1 MENVTATFVIPNWI
15 TEGLKNQAYER
26 VGGVIR
32 EVGSK
37 KVVSWLREVSPS
49 LIQSST
55 ILSQFGSAASI
66 LNLGVSVIGFAI
78 VIQRLEEIEK
88 RLKILEK
95 DVNQLNQKFDLSVYA
110 NFHAALN
117 LARDAFTMTKPENR
131 VNMANLAIN
140 RFLEAQYTY
149 TGYFEMALEEDI
161 QAANE
166 YLSSLFLTYIAKT
179 RCYLEL
185 EETETARRCLQEGAE
200 FFSKSVKKFIDKAF
214 LYLDKEEENQF
225 YKNYSLLIP
234 PTYLTINDVI
244 TGVLGGWTTLKPKVE
259 PIFSGI
265 SIAALT
271 VPLVLPVFPLGV
283 ILGVGALLGI
293 NSSEKEDKPQL
304 HKPLQKIE
312 TMIETYRRFEAYQAE
327 IEVISKLE
335 SSFQDWLQLTPSAE
349 VKLDEVEF
357 LYIIPSKPLDL
368 QLCSYSIF
376 EY

>member
-1 MENVTATFVIPNWI
+1 
-15 TEGLKNQAYER
+15 
-26 VGGVIR
+26 
-32 EVGSK
+32 
-37 KVVSWLREVSPS
+37 
-49 LIQSST
+49 
-55 ILSQFGSAASI
+55 
-66 LNLGVSVIGFAI
+66 
-78 VIQRLEEIEK
+78 
-88 RLKILEK
+88 
-95 DVNQLNQKFDLSVYA
+95 
-110 NFHAALN
+110 
-117 LARDAFTMTKPENR
+117 
-131 VNMANLAIN
+131 
-140 RFLEAQYTY
+140 
-149 TGYFEMALEEDI
+149 
-161 QAANE
+161 
-166 YLSSLFLTYIAKT
+166 
-179 RCYLEL
+179 LEL

-200 FFSKSVKKFIDKAF
+200 FFAKSVKKFIDKAF

-271 VPLVLPVFPLGV
+271 VPLVLPVFPLGM
-283 ILGVGALLGI
+283 ILGAGALMGI
-293 NSSEKEDKPQL
+293 NSSEKEHKPQL
-304 HKPLQKIE
+304 LKPLQKIE

-327 IEVISKLE
+327 VEVISKLE

-357 LYIIPSKPLDL
+357 VYIIPSKPLDL

>member
-78 VIQRLEEIEK
+78 VIQRLEEIEQ

-95 DVNQLNQKFDLSVYA
+95 DVNQ
-110 NFHAALN
+110 
-117 LARDAFTMTKPENR
+117 P
-131 VNMANLAIN
+131 
-140 RFLEAQYTY
+140 
-149 TGYFEMALEEDI
+149 
-161 QAANE
+161 
-166 YLSSLFLTYIAKT
+166 
-179 RCYLEL
+179 
-185 EETETARRCLQEGAE
+185 
-200 FFSKSVKKFIDKAF
+200 
-214 LYLDKEEENQF
+214 
-225 YKNYSLLIP
+225 
-234 PTYLTINDVI
+234 
-244 TGVLGGWTTLKPKVE
+244 
-259 PIFSGI
+259 GI

-271 VPLVLPVFPLGV
+271 VPLVLPVFTLGM
-283 ILGVGALLGI
+283 ILGAGALMGI
-293 NSSEKEDKPQL
+293 NSSEKEHKPQL
-304 HKPLQKIE
+304 LKPLQKIE

-327 IEVISKLE
+327 VEVISKLE

-357 LYIIPSKPLDL
+357 VYIIPSKPLDL